1 MPDGILNLMAL
12 GLPIPNPIIT
22 NPLGVAPIQLSKNGL
37 IAYNICDHD
46 CISPENIPQ

>member
-12 GLPIPNPIIT
+12 GLPIPNPIIP

-37 IAYNICDHD
+37 IRVMSGTKLLSKIRLL
-46 CISPENIPQ
+46 II